1 MASPAQPPVPR
12 PAAPQQIASAP
23 PTSDKKTHKKEKSTL
38 QESEEIHRHTPKAI
52 KKQLKILNQGKGRA
66 QQYEEDLN
74 KARDE
79 IQRAQIEMKNID
91 SEVTDFHQKMA
102 KSMHSLLKAFTEGFE
117 AMDKAKSDELD
128 SQLEQQANKKKRAS
142 KLDQLNLGISNL
154 EALTS
159 KLKLSFGDDKDA
171 PASDEAVQAKA
182 EIHQPGQPASS
193 EAKREEKPID
203 QSFLNS
209 KIK

>member
-1 MASPAQPPVPR
+1 
-12 PAAPQQIASAP
+12 
-23 PTSDKKTHKKEKSTL
+23 
-38 QESEEIHRHTPKAI
+38 
-52 KKQLKILNQGKGRA
+52 
-66 QQYEEDLN
+66 
-74 KARDE
+74 
-79 IQRAQIEMKNID
+79 MKNID

-128 SQLEQQANKKKRAS
+128 SELAQKAADKKRAS
-142 KLDQLNLGISNL
+142 KLDKLNLGISNL

-159 KLKLSFGDDKDA
+159 KLKLSFGDEGST

-182 EIHQPGQPASS
+182 DIHQPAPPAP
-193 EAKREEKPID
+193 EPRKEEKPID